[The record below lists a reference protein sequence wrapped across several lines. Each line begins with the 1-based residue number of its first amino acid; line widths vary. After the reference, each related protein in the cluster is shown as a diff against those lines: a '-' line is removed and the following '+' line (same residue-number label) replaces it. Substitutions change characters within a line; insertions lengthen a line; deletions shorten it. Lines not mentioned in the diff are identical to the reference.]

1 MRGFLDSLAK
11 LLRTSAFKLSA
22 FYLVMFAVTIFL
34 TLGYVTWN
42 AQRLVTQQM
51 VSTIEAEITGLAEQF
66 ERGGLP
72 QLVRAV
78 NRRSRSPSA
87 SLYLITTRTG
97 RPVAGN
103 VEAVS
108 PRLLAQPGQHRI
120 SYERASGEDGMRI
133 HRALVRVYHLPGG
146 NRLLVGRDIEEN
158 ERMRD
163 VVRRA
168 FVWSLFWVF
177 LFGGVGGWI
186 VAKRLLGRV
195 EAMTLTTRSIM
206 AGDLGGRLA
215 IAGTGDEL
223 DRLAESLNTMLGRIE
238 ELMAGMRQVSDN
250 IAHDLKT
257 PLTRL
262 RNRADGALREARTP
276 EELRA
281 ALEGAIEESD
291 NLIRVFDALLMIARL
306 EAGNAGDLVRDFDAA
321 DIATDVAEL
330 YDAVVEEAGMRLDVQ
345 IAPDLPLRG
354 SPELLAQ
361 ALSNLIDNALKYA
374 APDGGDAVAGPI
386 RLVAERAGE
395 RVRISLRD
403 HGPGIP
409 EKERERVLGRFI
421 RLEHSRNRP
430 GFGLG
435 LSLVAAVA
443 RLHGGTLRLEEGAP
457 GLVAVLDLPA
467 AGGS

>member
-1 MRGFLDSLAK
+1 MRAFLDSLAK

-72 QLVRAV
+72 QLVRTV

-120 SYERASGEDGMRI
+120 RYERVSGADGMRI

-168 FVWSLFWVF
+168 FIWSLFWVF
-177 LFGGVGGWI
+177 PV
-186 VAKRLLGRV
+186 RR
-195 EAMTLTTRSIM
+195 R
-206 AGDLGGRLA
+206 RR
-215 IAGTGDEL
+215 L
-223 DRLAESLNTMLGRIE
+223 DRGQASAWAGRGDDLDDTLDHGRRSRRAPRHCGDGRRTRPAGREPEHHARRIE

-276 EELRA
+276 EELRP

-291 NLIRVFDALLMIARL
+291 NLIRVFDAL
-306 EAGNAGDLVRDFDAA
+306 A
-321 DIATDVAEL
+321 DD
-330 YDAVVEEAGMRLDVQ
+330 
-345 IAPDLPLRG
+345 
-354 SPELLAQ
+354 
-361 ALSNLIDNALKYA
+361 
-374 APDGGDAVAGPI
+374 
-386 RLVAERAGE
+386 RAG
-395 RVRISLRD
+395 SKPAM
-403 HGPGIP
+403 PGIWCATSMLP
-409 EKERERVLGRFI
+409 I
-421 RLEHSRNRP
+421 SPPMSPNSMMPSSRKP
-430 GFGLG
+430 ACGLMRR
-435 LSLVAAVA
+435 SRRICRCAA
-443 RLHGGTLRLEEGAP
+443 RR
-457 GLVAVLDLPA
+457 
-467 AGGS
+467 SFWRRR